1 MSKIKYIY
9 LVCVNAHTTYD
20 MDDEVIK
27 IKQGKVVSAHTTRQ
41 DALKKAQDYYS
52 TKMPSGL
59 VHVVQKRVQYDDSK

>member
-9 LVCVNAHTTYD
+9 LVCVNASTTYD

-27 IKQGKVVSAHTTRQ
+27 LRQGKVVSAYTTRQ

-52 TKMPSGL
+52 AKMPSGL
-59 VHVVQKRVQYDDSK
+59 VHVVQKRVHYDDSE